1 MMKRFAALVASLMA
15 AMLPHC
21 AFAQAVQPNQ
31 LQPREDDYLSRN
43 NASEIAILLRADVPL
58 ECAVI
63 FDESSASVDLT
74 TTRAYQVG
82 VRVNCN
88 APFRMTGR
96 ARNGAL
102 RNTSAFSANNPRTFL
117 PYTVR
122 WPAMV
127 TNDGDAIAPQF
138 TASGES
144 WARGVEF
151 VSSTAV
157 IKQIGALQIEWP
169 RPNDLVAGEYTET
182 FVVELEAVD

>member
-1 MMKRFAALVASLMA
+1 MRRYAALVAGLVA
-15 AMLPHC
+15 ATLPQHVYG
-21 AFAQAVQPNQ
+21 QAVQPDQ
-31 LQPREDDYLSRN
+31 LPPVEDDYLSRSN
-43 NASEIAILLRADVPL
+43 GSEIAILLRADVPL

-63 FDESSASVDLT
+63 FDETSASVDLT

-102 RNTSAFSANNPRTFL
+102 RNTAAFSANNPRTFL

-127 TNDGDAIAPQF
+127 TNGGEAIAPQF
-138 TASGES
+138 TGSGES

-169 RPNDLVAGEYTET
+169 RPNDLVAGQYTET